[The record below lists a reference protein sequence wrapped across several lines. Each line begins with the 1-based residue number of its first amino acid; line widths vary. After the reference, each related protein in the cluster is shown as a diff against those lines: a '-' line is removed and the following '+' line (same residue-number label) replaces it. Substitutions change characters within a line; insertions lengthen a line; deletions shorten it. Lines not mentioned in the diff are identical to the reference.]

1 MAHNKVE
8 DLQDRGHILFSTVV
22 SGIKGSK
29 EAEINTYKEEEK
41 AVLVD

>member
-8 DLQDRGHILFSTVV
+8 DVQDGHILFSTVV